1 MARINKKH
9 EGAEADAAA
18 GNAQGGDVKI
28 DIEVE
33 GDENAN
39 ADAKVAEKKADG
51 TCAAAAPDPDD
62 ERARVEAAIKAG
74 EQAANQDF
82 KSQAEDLRAER
93 DDLAKQLAD
102 VAGEID
108 AAKAEASESA
118 DRLARLQADWENY
131 RRRTERERAAECE
144 RACEGLVKNLLPVI
158 DDLERAVAHASGAA
172 EGDEVAK
179 QLVDGVSAVH
189 TKMVDV
195 LVKQG
200 VEVIDPAGEAFDPLS
215 HQAVGRV
222 ENPKVF
228 DETVADVY
236 QKGYRM
242 GGKVVRPAMVT
253 VAYGGEKRPAPDE
266 DAKSADAAASKE

>member
-1 MARINKKH
+1 M
-9 EGAEADAAA
+9 
-18 GNAQGGDVKI
+18 
-28 DIEVE
+28 
-33 GDENAN
+33 
-39 ADAKVAEKKADG
+39 
-51 TCAAAAPDPDD
+51 
-62 ERARVEAAIKAG
+62 
-74 EQAANQDF
+74 
-82 KSQAEDLRAER
+82 
-93 DDLAKQLAD
+93 
-102 VAGEID
+102 
-108 AAKAEASESA
+108 
-118 DRLARLQADWENY
+118 
-131 RRRTERERAAECE
+131 
-144 RACEGLVKNLLPVI
+144 
-158 DDLERAVAHASGAA
+158 
-172 EGDEVAK
+172 
-179 QLVDGVSAVH
+179 SAVH